1 MRIVVVTGMSG
12 SGKTHALHA
21 LEDIGYY
28 AIDNLPIRLL
38 DKLVELF
45 GGTTGEVEK
54 LALVVDA
61 RMSQGASAHAPSDLT
76 LVPNILQGTRLK
88 GHEVDL
94 VFLDAADDVLARR
107 YSETRRRHPLS
118 ADGSVASGVALERA
132 LLEPLQVAA
141 TARFDTSRMSVH
153 DLKHRIQHAFSGG
166 AAAPLSVTVMS
177 FGFKHGVPAE
187 ADLVLDVRFLPN
199 PYFVED
205 LRLRTGLEPP
215 VAEYVLDRPDT
226 RTFLERTTSLLDF
239 LLPRYDDEGKAY
251 LTIAI
256 GCTGGRHRSVAIAGA
271 IARWIEAR
279 GTRVQSRHRD
289 LER

>member
-61 RMSQGASAHAPSDLT
+61 RMSQGASAHAASDLT

-94 VFLDAADDVLARR
+94 VFLDAADQVLARR

-118 ADGSVASGVALERA
+118 ADGSVASGIALERA

-166 AAAPLSVTVMS
+166 AATPLSVTVMS